1 MAVSAPAIAAKTKL
15 DFGSLAS
22 KVLVATAVVALLDGL
37 FAVVVFASILR
48 ATTATRIFQ
57 GIAAAVLGRAD
68 ALAGGPRTAL
78 LGLALHILVAL
89 AWTTVWAFAY
99 WRSAT
104 LRLLVRSTAGA
115 VTAGAL
121 YGVFVHLTMQLAV
134 LPLTAAGRGPLFSA
148 GSLLVLLAHVTVVGP
163 PIVLLVR
170 RRPTADS

>member
-15 DFGSLAS
+15 DYGSLAS

-37 FAVVVFASILR
+37 FAVGVFAWILR
-48 ATTATRIFQ
+48 ATTAARIFQ

-78 LGLALHILVAL
+78 LGLAIHILVAL
-89 AWTTVWAFAY
+89 TWTAVWALAY
-99 WRSAT
+99 SRSAT
-104 LRLLVRSTAGA
+104 IRLLVRSTAAA

-134 LPLTAAGRGPLFSA
+134 LPLTAAGRGALVGRS
-148 GSLLVLLAHVTVVGP
+148 SLLVLLAHLIVVGP
-163 PIVLLVR
+163 PIVLIVR
-170 RRPTADS
+170 RPVADS